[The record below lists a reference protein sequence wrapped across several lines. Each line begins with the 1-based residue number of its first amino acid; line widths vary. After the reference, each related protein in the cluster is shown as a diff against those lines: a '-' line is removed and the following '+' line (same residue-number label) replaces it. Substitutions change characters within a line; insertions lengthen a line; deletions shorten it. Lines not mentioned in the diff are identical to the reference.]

1 MTNIKQL
8 NWKTFF
14 NSALNI
20 LQQNFPGHTIPLA
33 PIIKPPSFQEFAM
46 NSNDRRSSARLK
58 PKEPILNTEIQ
69 QMAREEYAESVQAV
83 AQAASS
89 LRGLRLPKSLS
100 EQVDLLES
108 TAVKTKQSFGSQP
121 DTSKHPQHNT
131 ANDNHSAQDHQ
142 PDSEQSASH
151 SDQIAIPP
159 APAPGGSLPGTSTT
173 SSSTNNQSETSHP
186 VDTQVL
192 TESEQPK
199 PPDQPPKT
207 STAASLSSQLPTT
220 TKSLEIP
227 TPQPNDSS
235 SQPNQPKLTI
245 IE

>member
-1 MTNIKQL
+1 
-8 NWKTFF
+8 
-14 NSALNI
+14 
-20 LQQNFPGHTIPLA
+20 
-33 PIIKPPSFQEFAM
+33 M

-108 TAVKTKQSFGSQP
+108 TAVKTKQTWEETGNVP
-121 DTSKHPQHNT
+121 DNEEIIILEGPTSHLPSTKKAQQKPWKKRVKLNKPHNT